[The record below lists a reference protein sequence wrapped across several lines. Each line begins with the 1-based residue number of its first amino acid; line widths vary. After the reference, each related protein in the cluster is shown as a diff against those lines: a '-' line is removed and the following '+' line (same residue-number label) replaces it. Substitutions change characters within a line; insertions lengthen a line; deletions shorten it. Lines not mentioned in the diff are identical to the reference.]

1 VLAAVAAAMGRE
13 REGRR
18 EYVWIGELRVVAASE
33 TVSSRAERERGEREG
48 RRRKKKRK
56 VQPCPRER
64 ESRGGEVAG
73 LGAV

>member
-1 VLAAVAAAMGRE
+1 MGRE

-48 RRRKKKRK
+48 RRRKKKEEGSAL
-56 VQPCPRER
+56 PER